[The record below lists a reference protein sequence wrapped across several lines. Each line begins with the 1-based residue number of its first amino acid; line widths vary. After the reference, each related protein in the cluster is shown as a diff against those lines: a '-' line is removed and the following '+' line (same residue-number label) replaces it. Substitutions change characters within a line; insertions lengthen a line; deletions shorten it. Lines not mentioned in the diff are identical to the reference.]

1 MFYGYALIPFVS
13 NPFVTETLVQSTIRL
28 FKLRAAAAGCTFEAE
43 SCITTTLNNLNTCVF

>member
-28 FKLRAAAAGCTFEAE
+28 FKIRAAAAGCTFEAE
-43 SCITTTLNNLNTCVF
+43 SCLTTTLNNLNL